1 MKKLSYLGVRV
12 LVGAA
17 VICWSTVALS
27 VDMRCVL
34 FPLTCLKSTSNGV
47 PAHAPTPPPS
57 NHPTKVQLH
66 KQN

>member
-1 MKKLSYLGVRV
+1 MKKSTWNCSIGV

-17 VICWSTVALS
+17 VICYSTVALAFDPH
-27 VDMRCVL
+27 DMC
-34 FPLTCLKSTSNGV
+34 PLCPVCCLSNSAS
-47 PAHAPTPPPS
+47 AHKTPPPS